1 RQAAMI
7 PETVRRAMGS
17 PSHCPP
23 TRRPPVALPR
33 PIERGRDGQA
43 ERRRGS
49 RACRREGRTATP
61 VLRSAPRMD
70 TRRACGRRARPLSGR
85 WTAAANRAWSASVR
99 VTPRAARRSAHA
111 TQPAVSTVTTT
122 GGTSQSR
129 ISTAPTIRPARA
141 GAREAR
147 RVDPSGREY
156 RGAMTDSEGNE
167 PENPFKGTPF
177 EQLFGGLAGGPGGQ
191 GMPDLSGLMGQL
203 QAMMTPFDGPVNWEL
218 GRDTARKTVAQHPD
232 PSPSSRDRDQ
242 VADALRL
249 ADHWLDETTVFASGV
264 RTTPAWSRAEW
275 IEQTLPVWK
284 VLVEPVAEHV
294 SAALAN

>member
-1 RQAAMI
+1 
-7 PETVRRAMGS
+7 
-17 PSHCPP
+17 
-23 TRRPPVALPR
+23 
-33 PIERGRDGQA
+33 
-43 ERRRGS
+43 
-49 RACRREGRTATP
+49 
-61 VLRSAPRMD
+61 
-70 TRRACGRRARPLSGR
+70 
-85 WTAAANRAWSASVR
+85 
-99 VTPRAARRSAHA
+99 
-111 TQPAVSTVTTT
+111 
-122 GGTSQSR
+122 

-191 GMPDLSGLMGQL
+191 GMPDLSALMGQL

-218 GRDTARKTVAQHPD
+218 GRDTARKTVAQHAD

-242 VADALRL
+242 IADALRL

-264 RTTPAWSRAEW
+264 RTAPAWSGAEW

-294 SAALAN
+294 SAALADAMPEEAKTMAGPLLGMLTKA